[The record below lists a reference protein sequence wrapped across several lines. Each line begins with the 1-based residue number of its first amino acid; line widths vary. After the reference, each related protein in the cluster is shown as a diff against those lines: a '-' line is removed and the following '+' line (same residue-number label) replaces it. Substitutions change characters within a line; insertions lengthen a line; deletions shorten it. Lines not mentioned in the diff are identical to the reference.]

1 MAIAMYFGK
10 PVVADAPA
18 QLSEAEYKTEWV
30 KLLSS
35 RPFSF
40 PDGIAQG
47 VAHWLVSNGLETY
60 DDFRCNFTAD
70 TDYAEVVIK
79 RCRQVPDAEILLPM
93 KWGVRLKQVW

>member
-30 KLLSS
+30 KLMSS

-40 PDGIAQG
+40 PEGIAQG

-70 TDYAEVVIK
+70 TDYAK
-79 RCRQVPDAEILLPM
+79 
-93 KWGVRLKQVW
+93 VRLRGTAVGEVPGASGSHWCAAGTLRCS